1 MVLAGEGQLARE
13 DAVKIKQ
20 CCVCEIC
27 ERAKSFSE
35 VVVKGKKSFVEN
47 ALSAVHLSQAA

>member
-20 CCVCEIC
+20 CCVCELVN
-27 ERAKSFSE
+27 EP
-35 VVVKGKKSFVEN
+35 N
-47 ALSAVHLSQAA
+47 PSQKWWLKEKNPLWKMLYQLFT